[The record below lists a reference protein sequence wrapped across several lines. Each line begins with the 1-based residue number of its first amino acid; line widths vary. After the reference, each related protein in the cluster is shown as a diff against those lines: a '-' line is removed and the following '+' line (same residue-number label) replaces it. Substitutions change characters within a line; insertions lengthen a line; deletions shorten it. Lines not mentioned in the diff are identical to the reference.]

1 LVEPPKTGRTREK
14 LATLPSR
21 FPEIEEAPM
30 AHWPKT
36 VRGNL
41 FAFVLALLVLLAV
54 VQFAIVLSG
63 PFVWASLA
71 VVILGTAVLIA
82 RNRRA
87 AAAHDLALGDAPS
100 FGDVL
105 PNWNRRDELERYPA
119 ARTAKTSSA

>member
-1 LVEPPKTGRTREK
+1 
-14 LATLPSR
+14 
-21 FPEIEEAPM
+21 M
-30 AHWPKT
+30 AQWPKT

-41 FAFVLALLVLLAV
+41 IAFGLALIVLLAV

-71 VVILGTAVLIA
+71 VVILGSAVLIT

-105 PNWNRRDELERYPA
+105 RNRRRHDDLEIPA
-119 ARTAKTSSA
+119 R

>member
-1 LVEPPKTGRTREK
+1 
-14 LATLPSR
+14 
-21 FPEIEEAPM
+21 M

-41 FAFVLALLVLLAV
+41 FAFVLALLVLLAL

-71 VVILGTAVLIA
+71 VVILGSAVLIT

-87 AAAHDLALGDAPS
+87 AAAHDLTLADAPS

-105 PNWNRRDELERYPA
+105 RHWKRHDDLEIPA
-119 ARTAKTSSA
+119 R